1 MRGFEGSSEK
11 HATDQRVTGQ
21 RATFGF
27 GFGMFVEPCRLQHP
41 ATLNS
46 YCGVGLTPGTLPLC
60 GMTQSI
66 ESKLRCGIEPYSL
79 LHLKVGL
86 SPRMEQ
92 EIRRRICHESF

>member
-27 GFGMFVEPCRLQHP
+27 GFGLFVEP
-41 ATLNS
+41 
-46 YCGVGLTPGTLPLC
+46 LTPGTLPLC
-60 GMTQSI
+60 GI
-66 ESKLRCGIEPYSL
+66 PHPIKSKLRSGIEPFWGQSSNVG

-92 EIRRRICHESF
+92 KIRRIYHESF

>member
-11 HATDQRVTGQ
+11 HVTDQRVTGQ

-27 GFGMFVEPCRLQHP
+27 GFGLFVEPYRLRHP

-46 YCGVGLTPGTLPLC
+46 YCGVGLTTGTLEPFW
-60 GMTQSI
+60 GQS
-66 ESKLRCGIEPYSL
+66 SNVG

-92 EIRRRICHESF
+92 KIRRICHESF